1 MEKKKKVTIL
11 AIAIIIIVALII
23 TGIYFATKK
32 VIEVNN
38 EEKLAKIYD
47 KMLQDETYK
56 ISIKLND
63 DNQYTIARKKDMAYI
78 DSYIEGRHTNNIVK
92 DGNTYL
98 LMYGTKKYYV
108 YKNNQLQL
116 TEFTNELKEIID
128 SQENIKGKEKID
140 GKTYSYEEYS
150 KTSNFIMSEENING
164 ENVVTRF
171 YFDGDDLKY
180 IKTIINDKTELL
192 QVDLSYEVDD
202 NIFQIP
208 SDFVEG

>member
-1 MEKKKKVTIL
+1 MFSPLNTFLIIL

-38 EEKLAKIYD
+38 EEKLAKIYE

-108 YKNNQLQL
+108 YKYNQLQL
-116 TEFTNELKEIID
+116 TEFTNEL
-128 SQENIKGKEKID
+128 KEKID